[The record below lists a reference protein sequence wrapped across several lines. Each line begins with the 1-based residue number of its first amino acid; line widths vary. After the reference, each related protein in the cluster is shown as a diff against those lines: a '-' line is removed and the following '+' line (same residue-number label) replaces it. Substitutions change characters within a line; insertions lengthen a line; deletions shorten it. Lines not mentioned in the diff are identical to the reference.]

1 VWRRGPLA
9 GTPSPPPGTGSAIIL
24 GLAGGASAP
33 GPLGLLGW
41 GTVTGVIAVDALT
54 APPLPTLP
62 TVCAVDEDLLVEG
75 ETVTVDG
82 SRGAVDLEQVEGVE
96 VVTSLLQREDGK
108 LLLLQRSSRVG
119 SFAGRW
125 AGVSGFLESGPPE
138 EQARR
143 EIVEETGLAAADL
156 ELRAS
161 AEPIYVRDGQRG
173 YIVHPFLFSARRSD
187 VRLDWEHSEL
197 RWVAPQEIGSYP
209 TVPKLAQVWSA
220 LSSPAVER
228 KR

>member
-1 VWRRGPLA
+1 VWGRGPLG
-9 GTPSPPPGTGSAIIL
+9 GTASSPPGTGAPIIL
-24 GLAGGASAP
+24 ALSGGASAP
-33 GPLGLLGW
+33 GTLDLLGW
-41 GTVTGVIAVDALT
+41 GTVTGVIAVDVLT

-62 TVCAVDEDLLVEG
+62 TVCGVDEDLLVEG

-82 SRGAVDLEQVEGVE
+82 SRGAVDLEAVEGVE
-96 VVTSLLQREDGK
+96 VVTSLLQRDDGK

-119 SFAGRW
+119 SFGGRW
-125 AGVSGFLESGPPE
+125 AGVSGFLESRPPE

-143 EIVEETGLAAADL
+143 EIVEETGLAAADI
-156 ELRAS
+156 ELRAT
-161 AEPIYVRDGQRG
+161 AEPIYVRDGRHG
-173 YIVHPFLFSARRSD
+173 YIVHPFLFGARRSD

-209 TVPKLAQVWSA
+209 TVPKLAQVWRA